1 VLSLMPVPGDVDVVI
16 AAELMEAGRAIQ
28 RGLVTPDR
36 TVMIASTHRSLTIPE
51 KAHPAD
57 GIIDGRPVLE
67 AMHFAARQVIA
78 RDMQALAAASG
89 SMISASLF
97 GALAASGALPFS
109 REAFEAT
116 IREGGVGGAASLA
129 AFTAGFATP
138 ATSSEAVKT
147 ETGTILGGTP
157 TQRARLESLLR
168 RVDAE
173 FPMEAR
179 PMLRLGVARLID
191 YQDLDY
197 AGEYLDHVAA
207 LVALQ
212 PSLASEAARQIALA
226 MAYDDLIRVADLKTR
241 QGRFA
246 RVAREAEAQ
255 ERQLLDTTEFLHP
268 RLAEICATLP
278 ARLGKRIEA
287 SPAMARLLT
296 ALFEKPRRVRSSR
309 LIGFLQLYAVAG
321 LRRWRR
327 QLLRHEREAD
337 FLRNWLDLV
346 ASEAPR
352 DPALALELLR
362 CRRLVKGY
370 SDTRQRGEGKFA
382 RVTGALPQ
390 LAGRKDAADWLRRLR
405 DAALADEAGKALDGA
420 LATVAT
426 LENGP

>member
-1 VLSLMPVPGDVDVVI
+1 
-16 AAELMEAGRAIQ
+16 
-28 RGLVTPDR
+28 
-36 TVMIASTHRSLTIPE
+36 
-51 KAHPAD
+51 
-57 GIIDGRPVLE
+57 
-67 AMHFAARQVIA
+67 
-78 RDMQALAAASG
+78 
-89 SMISASLF
+89 
-97 GALAASGALPFS
+97 
-109 REAFEAT
+109 
-116 IREGGVGGAASLA
+116 
-129 AFTAGFATP
+129 
-138 ATSSEAVKT
+138 
-147 ETGTILGGTP
+147 
-157 TQRARLESLLR
+157 
-168 RVDAE
+168 
-173 FPMEAR
+173 
-179 PMLRLGVARLID
+179 VARLID